1 MAVTQICNPIIS
13 IIKSSTGRKTIRMR
27 RRSVMFAL
35 VGVLLLAVGFR
46 CWQASQEIEETI
58 LKFRTPSLQERLAAI
73 GNLSQLSPVL
83 QRAFTP
89 GEDFVPMPMP
99 GPRDWLAKY
108 PEGGQTFAE
117 FLRSE
122 PNRLDDERRLIY
134 LQPIGD
140 FSTEYAPSLDKL
152 REFTEA
158 YFTLE
163 TKLLPT
169 LMITADEVTT
179 RLREGTERPQWLAS
193 DLLKILEPQLPPDA
207 YCLVG
212 VTLTDLFSDSTPT
225 YVFGQATIRNRT
237 GVFSFARFDPAFY
250 DDPRPAD
257 VETLILRRSCHTLA
271 HEICHIF
278 GMQHCVYFSCPV
290 NGSNNL
296 DENDSRPMQLCPV
309 CLRKL
314 HSTIGFDPVER
325 DRGLLAIYQRLGF
338 AKEADWIQR
347 RLRTVTLPKSK

>member
-1 MAVTQICNPIIS
+1 
-13 IIKSSTGRKTIRMR
+13 MR
-27 RRSVMFAL
+27 RRSTILGV
-35 VGVLLLAVGFR
+35 VIVLLLAGGFR
-46 CWQASQEIEETI
+46 WWEASREIEDVI
-58 LKFRTPSLQERLAAI
+58 LQFRTPSVKERLAAI
-73 GNLSQLSPVL
+73 GDVSQLSLEL
-83 QRAFTP
+83 QRVFAP
-89 GEDFVPMPMP
+89 GDDFVPMPMP

-122 PNRLDDERRLIY
+122 PNQLDDQRRLIY
-134 LQPIGD
+134 LQPIGE
-140 FSTEYAPSLDKL
+140 FATEYAPSLDKL

-169 LMITADEVTT
+169 LTIPADQVTT
-179 RLREGTERPQWLAS
+179 RVREGTERPQWLAA
-193 DLLKILEPQLPPDA
+193 DILKILEPQLPPDA
-207 YCLVG
+207 YCLLG
-212 VTLTDLFSDSTPT
+212 VTLTDLYSLTTTT
-225 YVFGQATIRNRT
+225 YVFGQASIRNRT

-250 DDPRPAD
+250 DDPRPAN

-271 HEICHIF
+271 HETCHIF
-278 GMQHCVYFSCPV
+278 GMQHCIYFQCPV

-314 HSTIGFDPVER
+314 HSTIRFDPIER
-325 DRGLLAIYQRLGF
+325 DRRLVEVYQRLGF
-338 AKEADWIQR
+338 TKEAEWINK
-347 RLRTVTLPKSK
+347 RLKNVAPN

>member
-1 MAVTQICNPIIS
+1 MLGFVS
-13 IIKSSTGRKTIRMR
+13 
-27 RRSVMFAL
+27 L
-35 VGVLLLAVGFR
+35 LLLAGGFR
-46 CWQASQEIEETI
+46 WWQTSQEIDSMI
-58 LKFRTPSLQERLAAI
+58 LEFRTPSLEQRQAAI
-73 GNLSQLSPVL
+73 GDISQLSPAL
-83 QRAFTP
+83 QRAFAP
-89 GEDFVPMPMP
+89 GEDFPPMPQP

-108 PEGGQTFAE
+108 PEGGQTYSE

-122 PNRLDDERRLIY
+122 PNRLDDKRRLIY

-140 FSTEYAPSLDKL
+140 FTTESAPSLDKL
-152 REFTEA
+152 REFTES

-169 LMITADEVTT
+169 LTIAADQVTT
-179 RLREGTERPQWLAS
+179 RVREGTTRPQWLAS
-193 DLLKILEPQLPPDA
+193 DILKILEPQLPPDA
-207 YCLVG
+207 YCLLG
-212 VTLTDLFSDSTPT
+212 ITLTDLFSNSTPT
-225 YVFGQATIRNRT
+225 YVFGQATIKNRT

-250 DDPRPAD
+250 DDPRRAD

-278 GMQHCVYFSCPV
+278 GMQHCIYFSCPV

-325 DRGLLAIYQRLGF
+325 DRGLLEVYRSLGF
-338 AKEADWIQR
+338 RKEDEWVQR
-347 RLRTVTLPKSK
+347 RIRTVTKQN

>member
-1 MAVTQICNPIIS
+1 MW
-13 IIKSSTGRKTIRMR
+13 
-27 RRSVMFAL
+27 RRSVVVSL
-35 VGVLLLAVGFR
+35 IGLLSLAAGFR
-46 CWQASQEIEETI
+46 WWQASQEIEDTI
-58 LKFRTPSLQERLAAI
+58 LVFRTPSLETRLAAI
-73 GNLSQLSPVL
+73 GDINQLSPNL
-83 QRAFTP
+83 QRAFAP
-89 GEDFVPMPMP
+89 GNDFVPMPMP
-99 GPRDWLAKY
+99 SPRDWLSKY
-108 PEGGQTFAE
+108 PERGQTYSE

-122 PNRLDDERRLIY
+122 PNRLDDQRRLIY

-140 FSTEYAPSLDKL
+140 FTTEYAPSLDKL

-169 LMITADEVTT
+169 LTISADQVQT
-179 RLREGTERPQWLAS
+179 RIREGTERTQWLAA
-193 DLLKILEPQLPPDA
+193 DILQILETQLPTDA
-207 YCLVG
+207 YCLLG
-212 VTLTDLFSDSTPT
+212 VTLADLFSHTTPT
-225 YVFGQATIRNRT
+225 YVFGQATIKNRT

-278 GMQHCVYFSCPV
+278 GMHHCIYFLCPV

-314 HSTIGFDPVER
+314 HAVVGFDPVER
-325 DRGLLAIYQRLGF
+325 DRNLMAVYQCFGF
-338 AKEADWIQR
+338 RAEAEWIER
-347 RLRTVTLPKSK
+347 RLKILAK

>member
-1 MAVTQICNPIIS
+1 MAAIQIRNPS
-13 IIKSSTGRKTIRMR
+13 LDTTMLHDPERRTFMR
-27 RRSVMFAL
+27 RRFVIPGLLGM
-35 VGVLLLAVGFR
+35 LLLAGSVR
-46 CWQASQEIEETI
+46 WWQVNQEIEDTI
-58 LKFRTPSLQERLAAI
+58 LQFRTPSLEQRLAAI
-73 GNLSQLSPVL
+73 GDIRQLPPVL

-89 GEDFVPMPMP
+89 SADFVPMPMP

-108 PEGGQTFAE
+108 PEGGQTYSE
-117 FLRSE
+117 FFRSE
-122 PNRLDDERRLIY
+122 PNRLDDQRRLIY

-140 FSTEYAPSLDKL
+140 FDTEYAPSLDKL

-169 LMITADEVTT
+169 LTITADQVTT
-179 RLREGTERPQWLAS
+179 RVREGTERPQWLAS
-193 DLLKILEPQLPPDA
+193 DILKILEPQLPPDA
-207 YCLVG
+207 YCLLG
-212 VTLTDLFSDSTPT
+212 VTLTDLFSNTTPT
-225 YVFGQATIRNRT
+225 YVFGQASIKNRT

-250 DDPRPAD
+250 DDPRLAD

-278 GMQHCVYFSCPV
+278 GMQHCIYFSCPV

-296 DENDSRPMQLCPV
+296 AESDSRPMQLCPV

-314 HSTIGFDPVER
+314 HGIVGFDPVDR
-325 DRGLLAIYQRLGF
+325 DRKLQEIYQRFGF
-338 AKEADWIQR
+338 TNEAAWIHR
-347 RLRTVTLPKSK
+347 RLQTVIGK